1 MTEIVL
7 KQIQFVK
14 CIFENTLLK
23 FYYKILLKNLLDN
36 WEKCNIMDCIKK
48 NTFFCITTNTKEK
61 AVRNTKDGFLGRKG
75 VAI

>member
-1 MTEIVL
+1 MSEIVL

-14 CIFENTLLK
+14 CIFKNTLLK

-48 NTFFCITTNTKEK
+48 NTIFRIATNTKEK
-61 AVRNTKDGFLGRKG
+61 AVRNTKDSFLGRKG

>member
-23 FYYKILLKNLLDN
+23 FYYKILLKNLIDN

-48 NTFFCITTNTKEK
+48 NTFFVSQQIQKKKQYEIQK
-61 AVRNTKDGFLGRKG
+61 IVF
-75 VAI
+75 